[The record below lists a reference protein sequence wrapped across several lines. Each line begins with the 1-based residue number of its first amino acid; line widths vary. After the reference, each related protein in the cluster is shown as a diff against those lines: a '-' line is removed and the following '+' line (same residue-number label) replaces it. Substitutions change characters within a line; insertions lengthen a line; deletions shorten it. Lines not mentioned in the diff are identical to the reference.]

1 MEVISDT
8 IENGEIENVHLV
20 PIGDFKGSDKDGNP
34 IDEHITKES
43 LDQIAEK
50 LNSGDE
56 VLCDIDHQSC
66 KPGVDRDSKAAGWF
80 HKFVVD
86 PVKGLFANLKL
97 TKKGREIVENR
108 EYRYTSPVFTID
120 DNGNPNDIHS
130 VALTNVPAF
139 KGHISPIL
147 NSEPNSNEKESMK
160 MEITKEEL
168 IELIKNTVNEMNV
181 KKEIN
186 EGIRDIKRDIQ
197 DEVVENSC
205 GEKKEELVENAC
217 NEKQEEIVEV
227 KNEETA
233 PAPETK
239 MNETEE
245 KKAETEEKKDEVIK
259 IESLNS
265 APAPSISQEPEWK
278 NLHGKAFFDWY
289 AKHPNG
295 I

>member
-1 MEVISDT
+1 MEIISDT
-8 IENGEIENVHLV
+8 IDNGEIENVHLV

-50 LNSGDE
+50 LNSGDD

-66 KPGVDRDSKAAGWF
+66 KPGVERDSKAAGWF

-86 PVKGLFANLKL
+86 PVKGLFASLKL

-108 EYRYTSPVFTID
+108 EYRYTSPVFTLD
-120 DNGNPNDIHS
+120 ENGNPNDIHS

-139 KGHISPIL
+139 KGHISPII
-147 NSEPNSNEKESMK
+147 NSEPTEINKEENLNK
-160 MEITKEEL
+160 EIINMEITKEDL
-168 IELIKNTVNEMNV
+168 IELIKNTVNEMNI

-186 EGIRDIKRDIQ
+186 EEIR
-197 DEVVENSC
+197 
-205 GEKKEELVENAC
+205 EELVGNSC
-217 NEKQEEIVEV
+217 DKKQEEIVEV
-227 KNEETA
+227 KNEETV
-233 PAPETK
+233 PETK
-239 MNETEE
+239 EEVKEEVKVEDKDEPKEE
-245 KKAETEEKKDEVIK
+245 KEVIK

-265 APAPSISQEPEWK
+265 APIPTVNAEPEWK
-278 NLHGKAFFDWY
+278 KLHGKEFFDWY
-289 AKHPNG
+289 KSHQNC

>member
-43 LDQIAEK
+43 LEQIAEK

-86 PVKGLFANLKL
+86 PVKGLFASLKL

-108 EYRYTSPVFTID
+108 EYRYTSPVFTLD
-120 DNGNPNDIHS
+120 ENGNPNDIHS

-147 NSEPNSNEKESMK
+147 NSEPNSNEKESIK

-186 EGIRDIKRDIQ
+186 EEIRDIQEEI
-197 DEVVENSC
+197 VENSC
-205 GEKKEELVENAC
+205 V
-217 NEKQEEIVEV
+217 EKQEEV

-233 PAPETK
+233 PETK
-239 MNETEE
+239 EEVKEEVKVEDEPEEE
-245 KKAETEEKKDEVIK
+245 KEVIK
-259 IESLNS
+259 IETLNS
-265 APAPSISQEPEWK
+265 APIPTVNSEPEWK
-278 NLHGKAFFDWY
+278 GLHGKEFFAWY

>member
-43 LDQIAEK
+43 LEQIAEK

-108 EYRYTSPVFTID
+108 EYRYTSPVFTLD
-120 DNGNPNDIHS
+120 ENGNPNEIHS

-160 MEITKEEL
+160 MEITKEDL

-205 GEKKEELVENAC
+205 A
-217 NEKQEEIVEV
+217 EKQEEV

-233 PAPETK
+233 PAPVKETK
-239 MNETEE
+239 VNEPED
-245 KKAETEEKKDEVIK
+245 KKDETEEKKDEVIK

>member
-1 MEVISDT
+1 MEIISDT
-8 IENGEIENVHLV
+8 IDNGEIENVHLV

-50 LNSGDE
+50 LNSGDD

-66 KPGVDRDSKAAGWF
+66 KPGVERDSKAAGWF

-86 PVKGLFANLKL
+86 PVKGLFASLKL

-108 EYRYTSPVFTID
+108 EYRYTSPVFTLD
-120 DNGNPNDIHS
+120 ENGNPNDIHS

-139 KGHISPIL
+139 KGHISPII
-147 NSEPNSNEKESMK
+147 NSEPTEINKEENLNK
-160 MEITKEEL
+160 EIINMEITKEDL
-168 IELIKNTVNEMNV
+168 IELIKNTVNEMNI

-186 EGIRDIKRDIQ
+186 EEIR
-197 DEVVENSC
+197 
-205 GEKKEELVENAC
+205 EELVGNSC
-217 NEKQEEIVEV
+217 DKKQEEIVEV
-227 KNEETA
+227 KNEETV
-233 PAPETK
+233 PETK
-239 MNETEE
+239 EEIKEEVKVEDKDEPKEE
-245 KKAETEEKKDEVIK
+245 KEVIK

-265 APAPSISQEPEWK
+265 APTPSMTQEPEWK
-278 NLHGKAFFDWY
+278 KLHGKEFFDWY
-289 AKHPNG
+289 KKHQNC

>member
-43 LDQIAEK
+43 LEQIAEK

-66 KPGVDRDSKAAGWF
+66 KTGVDRDSKAAGWF

-86 PVKGLFANLKL
+86 PVKGLFASLKL

-108 EYRYTSPVFTID
+108 EYRYTSPVFTLD
-120 DNGNPNDIHS
+120 ENGNPNDIHS

-147 NSEPNSNEKESMK
+147 NSEPNSNEKESIK
-160 MEITKEEL
+160 MDITKEEL
-168 IELIKNTVNEMNV
+168 IDLIKRTVNEMNV

-186 EGIRDIKRDIQ
+186 EEIRDI
-197 DEVVENSC
+197 
-205 GEKKEELVENAC
+205 
-217 NEKQEEIVEV
+217 
-227 KNEETA
+227 
-233 PAPETK
+233 
-239 MNETEE
+239 
-245 KKAETEEKKDEVIK
+245 
-259 IESLNS
+259 
-265 APAPSISQEPEWK
+265 
-278 NLHGKAFFDWY
+278 
-289 AKHPNG
+289 
-295 I
+295 

>member
-43 LDQIAEK
+43 LEQIAEK

-66 KPGVDRDSKAAGWF
+66 KPGVERDSKAAGWF

-86 PVKGLFANLKL
+86 PVKGLFASLKL

-108 EYRYTSPVFTID
+108 EYRYTSPVFTLD
-120 DNGNPNDIHS
+120 ENGNPNDIHS
-130 VALTNVPAF
+130 IALTNVPAF
-139 KGHISPIL
+139 KGHISPII
-147 NSEPNSNEKESMK
+147 NSEPTEINKEENLNK
-160 MEITKEEL
+160 EIINMEITKEDL
-168 IELIKNTVNEMNV
+168 IDLIKNTVNEMNI

-186 EGIRDIKRDIQ
+186 EEIR
-197 DEVVENSC
+197 
-205 GEKKEELVENAC
+205 EELVGNSC
-217 NEKQEEIVEV
+217 DKKQEEIVEV
-227 KNEETA
+227 KNEETV
-233 PAPETK
+233 PETK
-239 MNETEE
+239 EE
-245 KKAETEEKKDEVIK
+245 VKEEVKVEDKDEPKDEKEVIK

-265 APAPSISQEPEWK
+265 APTPSMTQEPEWK
-278 NLHGKAFFDWY
+278 NLHGKEFFDWCS
-289 AKHPNG
+289 KHQNC

>member
-1 MEVISDT
+1 MEIISDT

-43 LDQIAEK
+43 LEQIAEK

-66 KPGVDRDSKAAGWF
+66 KPGVERDSKAAGWA

-86 PVKGLFANLKL
+86 PLKGLFANLKL

-108 EYRYTSPVFTID
+108 EYRYTSPVFTLD
-120 DNGNPNDIHS
+120 ENGNPNDIHS
-130 VALTNVPAF
+130 IALTNVPAF
-139 KGHISPIL
+139 KGHISPII
-147 NSEPNSNEKESMK
+147 NSEPTEINKEENLNK
-160 MEITKEEL
+160 EIINMEITKEDL
-168 IELIKNTVNEMNV
+168 IELIKNTVNEMNI

-186 EGIRDIKRDIQ
+186 EEIRE
-197 DEVVENSC
+197 EVVGNSC
-205 GEKKEELVENAC
+205 DK
-217 NEKQEEIVEV
+217 KQEEIVEV
-227 KNEETA
+227 KNEETV
-233 PAPETK
+233 PETK
-239 MNETEE
+239 EE
-245 KKAETEEKKDEVIK
+245 VKEEVKVEDKNKDEPKDEKEVIK

-265 APAPSISQEPEWK
+265 APIPTVNAEPEWK
-278 NLHGKAFFDWY
+278 NLHGKSFFDWC
-289 AKHPNG
+289 AKHQNC

>member
-43 LDQIAEK
+43 LEQIAEK

-66 KPGVDRDSKAAGWF
+66 KTGVDRDSKAAGWF

-108 EYRYTSPVFTID
+108 EYRYTSPVFTLD
-120 DNGNPNDIHS
+120 ENGNPNDIHS

-147 NSEPNSNEKESMK
+147 NSEPNSNEKEPIK

-186 EGIRDIKRDIQ
+186 EEIRDIQ
-197 DEVVENSC
+197 DEI
-205 GEKKEELVENAC
+205 VENAC
-217 NEKQEEIVEV
+217 VGKKEEVAENSCVEKQEEV

-233 PAPETK
+233 PAPDKETK
-239 MNETEE
+239 VNE
-245 KKAETEEKKDEVIK
+245 AEDKKDEVIK

-265 APAPSISQEPEWK
+265 APTPSISQEPEWK

>member
-34 IDEHITKES
+34 IDEHITQES
-43 LDQIAEK
+43 LEKIAEK

-66 KPGVDRDSKAAGWF
+66 KPGVDRDSKAAGWL

-108 EYRYTSPVFTID
+108 EYRYTSPVFTLD
-120 DNGNPNDIHS
+120 ENGNPNDIHS

-147 NSEPNSNEKESMK
+147 NSEPNSNEKESIK

-168 IELIKNTVNEMNV
+168 IDLIKRTVNEMNIR
-181 KKEIN
+181 KEIN
-186 EGIRDIKRDIQ
+186 EEIR
-197 DEVVENSC
+197 
-205 GEKKEELVENAC
+205 EELVQNSC
-217 NEKQEEIVEV
+217 DKKQEETVEV

-233 PAPETK
+233 PETK
-239 MNETEE
+239 EEVKEEVKEEAKVEDEPKEE
-245 KKAETEEKKDEVIK
+245 KEVIK

-265 APAPSISQEPEWK
+265 APAPSVSEEPEWK
-278 NLHGKAFFDWY
+278 KLHGKEFFDWY

>member
-86 PVKGLFANLKL
+86 PVKGLFASLKL

-108 EYRYTSPVFTID
+108 EYRYTSPVFTLD
-120 DNGNPNDIHS
+120 ENGNPNDIHS

-147 NSEPNSNEKESMK
+147 NSEPNSNEKESIK
-160 MEITKEEL
+160 MDITKEEL

-186 EGIRDIKRDIQ
+186 EEIRDIQEEIVENSCDKKQ
-197 DEVVENSC
+197 EEVVENSC
-205 GEKKEELVENAC
+205 V
-217 NEKQEEIVEV
+217 EKQEEV

-233 PAPETK
+233 PVTK
-239 MNETEE
+239 EE
-245 KKAETEEKKDEVIK
+245 KKEEDVKVEDKDEPKEEKEVIK
-259 IESLNS
+259 IETLNS
-265 APAPSISQEPEWK
+265 APIPTVNTEPEWK

>member
-20 PIGDFKGSDKDGNP
+20 PIGDFKGSDKEGNP

-108 EYRYTSPVFTID
+108 EYRYTSPVFTLD
-120 DNGNPNDIHS
+120 ENGNPNDIHS

-147 NSEPNSNEKESMK
+147 NSEPTEIEKEEK
-160 MEITKEEL
+160 ENLNKEIINMEITKEDL
-168 IELIKNTVNEMNV
+168 IELIKNTVNEMNI

-186 EGIRDIKRDIQ
+186 EEIR
-197 DEVVENSC
+197 EELVGNSC
-205 GEKKEELVENAC
+205 G
-217 NEKQEEIVEV
+217 EKQEEIVEV
-227 KNEETA
+227 KNEETV
-233 PAPETK
+233 PETK
-239 MNETEE
+239 EEVKEVKEEVKVEDEPKEE
-245 KKAETEEKKDEVIK
+245 KEVIK

-265 APAPSISQEPEWK
+265 APTPSMTQEPEWK
-278 NLHGKAFFDWY
+278 KLHGKEFFDWY
-289 AKHPNG
+289 KSHQNC

>member
-20 PIGDFKGSDKDGNP
+20 PLGDFKGSDKDGNP

-43 LDQIAEK
+43 LEQIAEK

-86 PVKGLFANLKL
+86 PVKGLFASLKL

-108 EYRYTSPVFTID
+108 EYRYTSPVFTLD
-120 DNGNPNDIHS
+120 ENGNPNDIHS

-147 NSEPNSNEKESMK
+147 NSEPNSNEKESIK

-168 IELIKNTVNEMNV
+168 IDLIKNTVNEMNV

-186 EGIRDIKRDIQ
+186 EEIREIQ
-197 DEVVENSC
+197 DEIVKNSC
-205 GEKKEELVENAC
+205 GEKKEEVAENSC
-217 NEKQEEIVEV
+217 VEKQEEV
-227 KNEETA
+227 KNEETVPA
-233 PAPETK
+233 PAEETK
-239 MNETEE
+239 VNETEE
-245 KKAETEEKKDEVIK
+245 KKDDTEEKKDEVIK

-265 APAPSISQEPEWK
+265 APAPTISQDPEWK

>member
-108 EYRYTSPVFTID
+108 EYRYTSPVFTLD
-120 DNGNPNDIHS
+120 ENGNPNDIHS

-147 NSEPNSNEKESMK
+147 NSEPNSNEKESIK
-160 MEITKEEL
+160 MDITKEEL
-168 IELIKNTVNEMNV
+168 IELIKNTVNEMNI

-186 EGIRDIKRDIQ
+186 EEIRDIQEEI
-197 DEVVENSC
+197 VENSC
-205 GEKKEELVENAC
+205 DK
-217 NEKQEEIVEV
+217 KQEEIVEV
-227 KNEETA
+227 KNEETV
-233 PAPETK
+233 PETK
-239 MNETEE
+239 EEVKEEVKVEDEPKEE
-245 KKAETEEKKDEVIK
+245 KEVIK
-259 IESLNS
+259 IETLNS
-265 APAPSISQEPEWK
+265 APIPTVNAEPEWK

>member
-43 LDQIAEK
+43 LEQIAEK

-66 KPGVDRDSKAAGWF
+66 KLGVDRDSKAAGWF

-86 PVKGLFANLKL
+86 PVKGLFASLKL

-108 EYRYTSPVFTID
+108 EYRYTSPVFTLD
-120 DNGNPNDIHS
+120 ENGNPNDIHS

-139 KGHISPIL
+139 KGHISPII
-147 NSEPNSNEKESMK
+147 NSEPTEINKEENLNK
-160 MEITKEEL
+160 EIINMEITKEDL
-168 IELIKNTVNEMNV
+168 IELIKNTVNEMNI

-186 EGIRDIKRDIQ
+186 EEIR
-197 DEVVENSC
+197 
-205 GEKKEELVENAC
+205 EELVENSC
-217 NEKQEEIVEV
+217 DKKQEEIVEV
-227 KNEETA
+227 KNEETV
-233 PAPETK
+233 PETK
-239 MNETEE
+239 EETKEE
-245 KKAETEEKKDEVIK
+245 EVKVEDKNKDEKEVIK
-259 IESLNS
+259 IETLNS
-265 APAPSISQEPEWK
+265 APTPSISQEPEWK

-289 AKHPNG
+289 KSHQNC

>member
-43 LDQIAEK
+43 LEQIAEK

-108 EYRYTSPVFTID
+108 EYRYTSPVFTLD
-120 DNGNPNDIHS
+120 ENGNPNDIHS

-147 NSEPNSNEKESMK
+147 NSEPNSNEKESIK
-160 MEITKEEL
+160 MDITKEEL
-168 IELIKNTVNEMNV
+168 IDLIKRTVNEMNV

-186 EGIRDIKRDIQ
+186 EEIREIQ
-197 DEVVENSC
+197 EEIVENSC
-205 GEKKEELVENAC
+205 V
-217 NEKQEEIVEV
+217 EKQEEV

-233 PAPETK
+233 PAEETK
-239 MNETEE
+239 VNETED
-245 KKAETEEKKDEVIK
+245 KKDQTEEKKDEVIK

-265 APAPSISQEPEWK
+265 APTPSISQEPEWK
-278 NLHGKAFFDWY
+278 SLHGKAFFDWY

>member
-1 MEVISDT
+1 MEIISDT
-8 IENGEIENVHLV
+8 IENGEIENIHLV
-20 PIGDFKGSDKDGNP
+20 PIGDFKGSDKEGNP

-43 LDQIAEK
+43 LEQIAEK

-108 EYRYTSPVFTID
+108 EYRYTSPVFTLD
-120 DNGNPNDIHS
+120 ENGNPNDIHS

-147 NSEPNSNEKESMK
+147 NSEPTETDKEENLNK
-160 MEITKEEL
+160 EIINMEITKEDL
-168 IELIKNTVNEMNV
+168 IELIKNTVNEMNI

-186 EGIRDIKRDIQ
+186 EEIRDIQ
-197 DEVVENSC
+197 EEVVENSC
-205 GEKKEELVENAC
+205 VK
-217 NEKQEEIVEV
+217 KQEEV
-227 KNEETA
+227 KNEETV
-233 PAPETK
+233 PETK
-239 MNETEE
+239 EEVKEVKEEVKVEDKDEPKEE
-245 KKAETEEKKDEVIK
+245 KEVIK

-265 APAPSISQEPEWK
+265 APTPSMTQEPEWK
-278 NLHGKAFFDWY
+278 KLHGKDFFDWC
-289 AKHPNG
+289 AKHQNG

>member
-43 LDQIAEK
+43 LEQIAEK

-86 PVKGLFANLKL
+86 PLKGLFANLKL

-108 EYRYTSPVFTID
+108 EYRYTSPVFTLD
-120 DNGNPNDIHS
+120 ENGNPNDIHS
-130 VALTNVPAF
+130 IALTNVPAF

-147 NSEPNSNEKESMK
+147 NSEPTEINKEENLNK
-160 MEITKEEL
+160 EIINMEITKEEL
-168 IELIKNTVNEMNV
+168 IDLIKNTVNEMNI

-186 EGIRDIKRDIQ
+186 EEIRE
-197 DEVVENSC
+197 EVVENSC
-205 GEKKEELVENAC
+205 DK
-217 NEKQEEIVEV
+217 KQEEV
-227 KNEETA
+227 KNEETV
-233 PAPETK
+233 PETK
-239 MNETEE
+239 EE
-245 KKAETEEKKDEVIK
+245 VKEEVKVEDKNKDEPKDEKEVIK

-265 APAPSISQEPEWK
+265 APIPTVNAEPEWK
-278 NLHGKAFFDWY
+278 NLHGKSFFDWC
-289 AKHPNG
+289 AKHQNC

>member
-1 MEVISDT
+1 MEIISDT
-8 IENGEIENVHLV
+8 IDNGEIENVHLV

-50 LNSGDE
+50 LNSGDD

-66 KPGVDRDSKAAGWF
+66 KPGVERDSEAAGWF

-86 PVKGLFANLKL
+86 PVKGLFASLKL

-108 EYRYTSPVFTID
+108 EYRYTSPVFTLD
-120 DNGNPNDIHS
+120 ENGNPNDIHS

-139 KGHISPIL
+139 KGHISPII
-147 NSEPNSNEKESMK
+147 NSEPTEINKEENLNK
-160 MEITKEEL
+160 EIINMEITKEDL
-168 IELIKNTVNEMNV
+168 IELIKNTVNEMNI

-186 EGIRDIKRDIQ
+186 EEIR
-197 DEVVENSC
+197 
-205 GEKKEELVENAC
+205 EELVGNSC
-217 NEKQEEIVEV
+217 DKKQEEIVEV
-227 KNEETA
+227 KNEETV
-233 PAPETK
+233 PETK
-239 MNETEE
+239 EE
-245 KKAETEEKKDEVIK
+245 VKEEVKVENKDDPKDEKEVIK

-265 APAPSISQEPEWK
+265 APIPTVSEEPEWK
-278 NLHGKAFFDWY
+278 NLHGKEFFDWY
-289 AKHPNG
+289 KSHQNC

>member
-43 LDQIAEK
+43 LEQIAEK

-66 KPGVDRDSKAAGWF
+66 KTGVDRDSKAAGWF

-86 PVKGLFANLKL
+86 PVKGLFASLKL

-108 EYRYTSPVFTID
+108 EYRYTSPVFTLD
-120 DNGNPNDIHS
+120 ENGNPNDIHS

-147 NSEPNSNEKESMK
+147 NSEPNSNEKESIK
-160 MEITKEEL
+160 MDITKEEL
-168 IELIKNTVNEMNV
+168 IDLIKRTVNEMNV

-186 EGIRDIKRDIQ
+186 EEIRDIQ
-197 DEVVENSC
+197 DEIVNNSC
-205 GEKKEELVENAC
+205 GEKKEEVAENSC
-217 NEKQEEIVEV
+217 VEKQEEV
-227 KNEETA
+227 KNEETTPA
-233 PAPETK
+233 PAEETK
-239 MNETEE
+239 VNETED
-245 KKAETEEKKDEVIK
+245 KKDKKDEVIK

-265 APAPSISQEPEWK
+265 APTPSISQEPEWK
-278 NLHGKAFFDWY
+278 SLHGKAFFDWY

>member
-43 LDQIAEK
+43 LEQIADK

-108 EYRYTSPVFTID
+108 EYRYTSPVFTLD
-120 DNGNPNDIHS
+120 ENGNPNDIHS

-147 NSEPNSNEKESMK
+147 NSEPNSNEKESIK

-168 IELIKNTVNEMNV
+168 IDLIKNTVNEMNV

-197 DEVVENSC
+197 EEVVENSC
-205 GEKKEELVENAC
+205 V
-217 NEKQEEIVEV
+217 EKQEEV
-227 KNEETA
+227 KNEETT
-233 PAPETK
+233 PAKETK
-239 MNETEE
+239 ANETED
-245 KKAETEEKKDEVIK
+245 KKDETEEKKDEVIK

-265 APAPSISQEPEWK
+265 APTPSISQEPEWK

>member
-1 MEVISDT
+1 MEIISDT
-8 IENGEIENVHLV
+8 IDNGEIENVHLV

-50 LNSGDE
+50 LNSGDD

-66 KPGVDRDSKAAGWF
+66 KPGVERDSKAAGWF

-86 PVKGLFANLKL
+86 PVKGLFASLKL

-108 EYRYTSPVFTID
+108 EYRYTSPVFTLD
-120 DNGNPNDIHS
+120 ENGNPNDIHS

-139 KGHISPIL
+139 KGHISPII
-147 NSEPNSNEKESMK
+147 NSEPTEINKEENLNK
-160 MEITKEEL
+160 EIINMEITKEDL
-168 IELIKNTVNEMNV
+168 IELIKNTVNEMNI

-186 EGIRDIKRDIQ
+186 EEIR
-197 DEVVENSC
+197 
-205 GEKKEELVENAC
+205 EELVGNSC
-217 NEKQEEIVEV
+217 DKKQEEIVEV
-227 KNEETA
+227 KNEETV
-233 PAPETK
+233 PETK
-239 MNETEE
+239 EEVKEEVKVEDKDEPKEE
-245 KKAETEEKKDEVIK
+245 KEVIK

-265 APAPSISQEPEWK
+265 APTPSMTQEPEWK
-278 NLHGKAFFDWY
+278 KLHGKEFFDWY
-289 AKHPNG
+289 KKHQNC

>member
-20 PIGDFKGSDKDGNP
+20 PIGDFKGSDKEGNP

-43 LDQIAEK
+43 LEQIAEK

-86 PVKGLFANLKL
+86 PVKGLFASLKL

-108 EYRYTSPVFTID
+108 EYRYTSPVFTLD
-120 DNGNPNDIHS
+120 ENGNPNDIHS

-139 KGHISPIL
+139 KGYISPII
-147 NSEPNSNEKESMK
+147 NSEPNSNEKESIK

-168 IELIKNTVNEMNV
+168 IDLIKNTVNEMNI

-186 EGIRDIKRDIQ
+186 EEIREIQ
-197 DEVVENSC
+197 EEVVENSC
-205 GEKKEELVENAC
+205 E
-217 NEKQEEIVEV
+217 EKQEEV
-227 KNEETA
+227 KNEETV
-233 PAPETK
+233 PAPDKETK
-239 MNETEE
+239 VNETED
-245 KKAETEEKKDEVIK
+245 KKDKKDEVIK

-265 APAPSISQEPEWK
+265 APAPTISKEPEWK

>member
-43 LDQIAEK
+43 LEQIAEK

-86 PVKGLFANLKL
+86 PVKGLFASLKL

-108 EYRYTSPVFTID
+108 EYRYTSPVFTLD
-120 DNGNPNDIHS
+120 ENGNPNDIHS

-147 NSEPNSNEKESMK
+147 NSEPNSNEKESIK
-160 MEITKEEL
+160 MDITKEEL

-186 EGIRDIKRDIQ
+186 EEIRDIQEEI
-197 DEVVENSC
+197 VENSC
-205 GEKKEELVENAC
+205 DK
-217 NEKQEEIVEV
+217 KQEEIVEV
-227 KNEETA
+227 KNEETV
-233 PAPETK
+233 PETK
-239 MNETEE
+239 EEVKEEVKVEDEPKEE
-245 KKAETEEKKDEVIK
+245 KEVIK
-259 IESLNS
+259 IETLNS
-265 APAPSISQEPEWK
+265 APIPTVNAEPEWK

>member
-43 LDQIAEK
+43 LDQIADK

-86 PVKGLFANLKL
+86 PVKGLFASLKL

-108 EYRYTSPVFTID
+108 EYRYTSPVFTLD
-120 DNGNPNDIHS
+120 ENGNPNDIHS

-147 NSEPNSNEKESMK
+147 NSEPNSNEKESIK
-160 MEITKEEL
+160 MDITKEEL

-186 EGIRDIKRDIQ
+186 EEIRDIQEEI
-197 DEVVENSC
+197 VENSC
-205 GEKKEELVENAC
+205 GEKKEELVENSC
-217 NEKQEEIVEV
+217 DKKQEEIVEV

-233 PAPETK
+233 PAPAEETK

-245 KKAETEEKKDEVIK
+245 KKDKKDEVIK

-265 APAPSISQEPEWK
+265 APTPTISQEPEWK

>member
-86 PVKGLFANLKL
+86 PVKGLFASLKL

-108 EYRYTSPVFTID
+108 EYRYTSPVFTLD
-120 DNGNPNDIHS
+120 ENGNPNDIHS

-168 IELIKNTVNEMNV
+168 IELIKNTVNEMNI

-186 EGIRDIKRDIQ
+186 EEIRDIQ
-197 DEVVENSC
+197 DEIVNNSC
-205 GEKKEELVENAC
+205 DK
-217 NEKQEEIVEV
+217 KQEEIVEV
-227 KNEETA
+227 KNEETV
-233 PAPETK
+233 PETK
-239 MNETEE
+239 EEVKEEVKVEDEPKEE
-245 KKAETEEKKDEVIK
+245 KEVIK
-259 IESLNS
+259 IETLNS
-265 APAPSISQEPEWK
+265 APIPTVNAEPEWK
-278 NLHGKAFFDWY
+278 SLHGKAFFDWY

>member
-1 MEVISDT
+1 MEIISDT

-43 LDQIAEK
+43 LEQIAEK

-86 PVKGLFANLKL
+86 PVKGLFASLKL

-108 EYRYTSPVFTID
+108 EYRYTSPVFTLD
-120 DNGNPNDIHS
+120 ENGNPNDIHS

-147 NSEPNSNEKESMK
+147 NSEPNSNEKESIK
-160 MEITKEEL
+160 MDITKEEL
-168 IELIKNTVNEMNV
+168 IDLIKRTVNEMNV

-186 EGIRDIKRDIQ
+186 EEIRDIQEEI
-197 DEVVENSC
+197 VENSC
-205 GEKKEELVENAC
+205 GEKKEEVAKNSC
-217 NEKQEEIVEV
+217 DKKQEEIVEV
-227 KNEETA
+227 KNEETVPA
-233 PAPETK
+233 PAEETK
-239 MNETEE
+239 VNETED
-245 KKAETEEKKDEVIK
+245 KKDETEEKKDEVIK

-265 APAPSISQEPEWK
+265 APTPTISQEPEWK
-278 NLHGKAFFDWY
+278 NLHGKAFFDWCV
-289 AKHPNG
+289 KHPNG

>member
-43 LDQIAEK
+43 LEQIADK

-66 KPGVDRDSKAAGWF
+66 KTGVDRDSKAAGWF

-108 EYRYTSPVFTID
+108 EYRYTSPVFTLD
-120 DNGNPNDIHS
+120 ENGNPNDIHS

-147 NSEPNSNEKESMK
+147 NSEPNSNEKESIK

-168 IELIKNTVNEMNV
+168 IDLIKNTVNEMNV

-205 GEKKEELVENAC
+205 V
-217 NEKQEEIVEV
+217 EKQEEV

-233 PAPETK
+233 PETK
-239 MNETEE
+239 EE
-245 KKAETEEKKDEVIK
+245 KKEEDVKVEDKDEPKEEKEVIK
-259 IESLNS
+259 IETLNS
-265 APAPSISQEPEWK
+265 APTPPISQEPEWK
-278 NLHGKAFFDWY
+278 SLHGKAFFDWY

>member
-43 LDQIAEK
+43 LEQIAEK

-86 PVKGLFANLKL
+86 PVKGLFASLKL

-108 EYRYTSPVFTID
+108 EYRYTSPVFTLD
-120 DNGNPNDIHS
+120 ENGNPNDIHS

-147 NSEPNSNEKESMK
+147 NSEPNSNEKESIK

-168 IELIKNTVNEMNV
+168 IDLIKNTVNEMNV

-186 EGIRDIKRDIQ
+186 EEIREIQ
-197 DEVVENSC
+197 DEIVENSC
-205 GEKKEELVENAC
+205 GEKKEEVAENSC
-217 NEKQEEIVEV
+217 VEKQEEV
-227 KNEETA
+227 KNEETV
-233 PAPETK
+233 PAEETK
-239 MNETEE
+239 VNETED
-245 KKAETEEKKDEVIK
+245 KKDKKDEVVKKDEVIK

-265 APAPSISQEPEWK
+265 APAPTISQEPEWK

>member
-1 MEVISDT
+1 MEIISDT
-8 IENGEIENVHLV
+8 IDNGEIENVHLV

-43 LDQIAEK
+43 LEQIAEK

-86 PVKGLFANLKL
+86 PVKGLFASLKL

-108 EYRYTSPVFTID
+108 EYRYTSPVFTLD
-120 DNGNPNDIHS
+120 ENGNPNDIHS

-139 KGHISPIL
+139 KGHISPII
-147 NSEPNSNEKESMK
+147 NSEPTEINKEENLNK
-160 MEITKEEL
+160 EIINMEITKEDL
-168 IELIKNTVNEMNV
+168 IELIKNTVNEMNI

-186 EGIRDIKRDIQ
+186 EEIR
-197 DEVVENSC
+197 
-205 GEKKEELVENAC
+205 EELVENSC
-217 NEKQEEIVEV
+217 DKKQEEV
-227 KNEETA
+227 KNEETV
-233 PAPETK
+233 PETK
-239 MNETEE
+239 EEVKEVKEEVKVEDKDEPKEE
-245 KKAETEEKKDEVIK
+245 KEVIK

-265 APAPSISQEPEWK
+265 APTPSITQEPECQK
-278 NLHGKAFFDWY
+278 LHGKEFFDWC
-289 AKHPNG
+289 AKHQNG

>member
-43 LDQIAEK
+43 LEQIADK

-108 EYRYTSPVFTID
+108 EYRYTSPVFTLD
-120 DNGNPNDIHS
+120 ENGNPNDIHS

-147 NSEPNSNEKESMK
+147 NSEPNSNEKESIK
-160 MEITKEEL
+160 MEITKDNYSTMES
-168 IELIKNTVNEMNV
+168 
-181 KKEIN
+181 EIISN
-186 EGIRDIKRDIQ
+186 I
-197 DEVVENSC
+197 NS
-205 GEKKEELVENAC
+205 VR
-217 NEKQEEIVEV
+217 
-227 KNEETA
+227 
-233 PAPETK
+233 
-239 MNETEE
+239 
-245 KKAETEEKKDEVIK
+245 
-259 IESLNS
+259 
-265 APAPSISQEPEWK
+265 
-278 NLHGKAFFDWY
+278 
-289 AKHPNG
+289 
-295 I
+295 

>member
-8 IENGEIENVHLV
+8 IDNGEIENVHLV

-34 IDEHITKES
+34 IDEHISKES

-86 PVKGLFANLKL
+86 PVKGLFASLKL
-97 TKKGREIVENR
+97 TKRGREIVENR
-108 EYRYTSPVFTID
+108 EYRYTSPVFTLD
-120 DNGNPNDIHS
+120 ENGNPNDIHS

-147 NSEPNSNEKESMK
+147 NSEPTEINKEENLNK
-160 MEITKEEL
+160 EIINMEITKEDL

-186 EGIRDIKRDIQ
+186 EEIRDIQ
-197 DEVVENSC
+197 DEIVQNSC
-205 GEKKEELVENAC
+205 DK
-217 NEKQEEIVEV
+217 KQEEIVEV
-227 KNEETA
+227 KNEETV
-233 PAPETK
+233 PETK
-239 MNETEE
+239 EE
-245 KKAETEEKKDEVIK
+245 KKEEEVKVEDKDEPKEEKEVIK

-265 APAPSISQEPEWK
+265 APIPTVNTEPEWK
-278 NLHGKAFFDWY
+278 NLHGKDFFDWC
-289 AKHPNG
+289 AKHQNC